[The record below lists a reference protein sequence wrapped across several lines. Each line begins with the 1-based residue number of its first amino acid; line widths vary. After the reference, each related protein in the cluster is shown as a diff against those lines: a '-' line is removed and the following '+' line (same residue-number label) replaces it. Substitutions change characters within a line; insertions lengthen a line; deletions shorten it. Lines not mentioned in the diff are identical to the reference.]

1 MKYVYSGIDTSTQS
15 EVSGDIDAS
24 SEQEAIRSL
33 TKMRIEVYKLT
44 PNENLQIGSKKVSA
58 SDLVLPLQELSTLCE
73 SGVPLVDAVAAL
85 ARNKEHPGL
94 AKGFKKITS
103 LIEGGSSF
111 SQAIEESKLPFP
123 PYVKHLASSGEL
135 SGNLAQALKNAS
147 EQLNYE
153 QALRNDFKS
162 ALTYPLVLIGSGI
175 AAMLI
180 IFFAVVPKFSHM
192 LEEGK
197 ELPTLAWLVL
207 KSGAAVNEN
216 PVLVLGTIIVLI
228 LCVAGVFMNSKVRIA
243 TLNLALELPVIG
255 PWLSE
260 QDTARWA
267 SLCGAMLEAKVNL
280 VTALKLS
287 AESSNFEKRRVKAK
301 QLIGD
306 VQSGT
311 SLTEALSQTNL
322 VPGTSL
328 NLISVGDKT
337 GRLAQMM
344 TAVAKLHDEAC
355 KRKMKQVLTL
365 VEPVAILVVG
375 VMIGIMILGIVL
387 AITSSTDIAI

>member
-1 MKYVYSGIDTSTQS
+1 
-15 EVSGDIDAS
+15 
-24 SEQEAIRSL
+24 
-33 TKMRIEVYKLT
+33 
-44 PNENLQIGSKKVSA
+44 
-58 SDLVLPLQELSTLCE
+58 
-73 SGVPLVDAVAAL
+73 
-85 ARNKEHPGL
+85 
-94 AKGFKKITS
+94 
-103 LIEGGSSF
+103 
-111 SQAIEESKLPFP
+111 
-123 PYVKHLASSGEL
+123 
-135 SGNLAQALKNAS
+135 
-147 EQLNYE
+147 
-153 QALRNDFKS
+153 
-162 ALTYPLVLIGSGI
+162 VLIGSGI